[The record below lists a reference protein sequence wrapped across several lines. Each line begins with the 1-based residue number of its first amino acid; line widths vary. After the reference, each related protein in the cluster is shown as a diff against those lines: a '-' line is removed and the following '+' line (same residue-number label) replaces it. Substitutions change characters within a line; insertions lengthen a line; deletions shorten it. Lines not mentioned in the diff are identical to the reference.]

1 MNIRINFAG
10 GFIGILGFICTFI
23 LYVIK
28 LLWVPTM
35 SIDTVMIPVML
46 AIAYYTIVLVACLFL
61 LVIAYVYSR
70 RKKRYERIS
79 RGQRS

>member
-1 MNIRINFAG
+1 MKITYNLCNG
-10 GFIGILGFICTFI
+10 LIGILGFIFTFI

-35 SIDTVMIPVML
+35 SIDTVMMPVMIAL
-46 AIAYYTIVLVACLFL
+46 AYYAMTLIICLIL
-61 LVIAYVYSR
+61 LVIAYVFY
-70 RKKRYERIS
+70 RKRKRYERIS

>member
-1 MNIRINFAG
+1 MRITYNLSSG
-10 GFIGILGFICTFI
+10 LIGILGFIFTFI

-35 SIDTVMIPVML
+35 SIDTVMIPVMIAL
-46 AIAYYTIVLVACLFL
+46 AYYAMVLIICLIL
-61 LVIAYVYSR
+61 LVIAYVFYRR
-70 RKKRYERIS
+70 RKRYDRIS